1 MKNTYTTDGKVKHIV
16 VVGLFGG
23 QITIP
28 LPLLTLTEKKIL
40 GSYVGSLGE
49 MEELMKLVAA
59 GKIEP
64 VEVESRNVSEANKTL
79 EEMKNGELLGL
90 VSLRHD

>member
-1 MKNTYTTDGKVKHIV
+1 

-28 LPLLTLTEKKIL
+28 LPLHTLTEKRLL

-49 MEELMKLVAA
+49 MRDLMKLVAE
-59 GKIEP
+59 GKIEA
-64 VEVESRNVSEANKTL
+64 VEVETRDVSEATKTL
-79 EEMKNGELLGL
+79 QEMKEGKLLGL
-90 VSLRHD
+90 VAVTHD